1 VSVSPAIAAIALT
14 QTQQFTATVPGGG
27 GAAWAVDGVAG
38 GNTASGQ
45 ITATGLYTAGTA
57 PGVHIVR
64 ATSLA
69 NSTQSAR
76 ASVAVT
82 DLSGVFT
89 YHNDLGRDGANTQ
102 EYALTTANVNTAG
115 FGKLTSCPVDG
126 AIYGQPLWAA
136 NVTVAGARHNVVYV
150 ATQHDSVFAF
160 DADAAP
166 CVQLWKASLV
176 DTLHGANAGE
186 TAVPGNLVGQGA
198 GDIAPEVGVTSTPV
212 IDPTTGI
219 LYVLAKSIDASQTNF
234 YQRLHALD
242 YTTGAEMT
250 GAPATIAASV
260 PGTASDGNG
269 TTVTFNAQQEG
280 QRPGLALVNGR
291 VYIAWASHEDTLPFH
306 GWLMGYQY
314 ANNALAQTAAFNT
327 TPNATEGGIWMGG
340 GAPAADA
347 SGNLYVITG
356 NGTFDAN
363 VAPNIDY
370 GDSLLQFNVAIG
382 GALSVGEYFT
392 PQDQAN
398 DFANDADFGSGG
410 TAVLADLP
418 AGSPVTH
425 LAMGGGKDGTLVVLN
440 RDNFGG
446 YSNNSVVQQI
456 QLGNDI
462 FSTPAFWN
470 DTVYIG
476 TGFINGGG
484 TFGGPVYAYQL
495 NLSTVQFSEASQ
507 SAITFTFPSSP
518 SVSANGLQSGIVW
531 VLDNGPYC
539 TNQSPSCGP
548 TVLHAYDAT
557 NLATELWNS
566 SQSGTDAAGYPVKF
580 AVPTVANGKVYVGS
594 RGNNM
599 GGADSSTSTPGELD
613 IYALKP

>member
-1 VSVSPAIAAIALT
+1 
-14 QTQQFTATVPGGG
+14 
-27 GAAWAVDGVAG
+27 
-38 GNTASGQ
+38 
-45 ITATGLYTAGTA
+45 
-57 PGVHIVR
+57 
-64 ATSLA
+64 
-69 NSTQSAR
+69 
-76 ASVAVT
+76 
-82 DLSGVFT
+82 
-89 YHNDLGRDGANTQ
+89 
-102 EYALTTANVNTAG
+102 
-115 FGKLTSCPVDG
+115 
-126 AIYGQPLWAA
+126 
-136 NVTVAGARHNVVYV
+136 
-150 ATQHDSVFAF
+150 
-160 DADAAP
+160 
-166 CVQLWKASLV
+166 
-176 DTLHGANAGE
+176 
-186 TAVPGNLVGQGA
+186 
-198 GDIAPEVGVTSTPV
+198 
-212 IDPTTGI
+212 
-219 LYVLAKSIDASQTNF
+219 
-234 YQRLHALD
+234 
-242 YTTGAEMT
+242 
-250 GAPATIAASV
+250 
-260 PGTASDGNG
+260 
-269 TTVTFNAQQEG
+269 
-280 QRPGLALVNGR
+280 
-291 VYIAWASHEDTLPFH
+291 
-306 GWLMGYQY
+306 
-314 ANNALAQTAAFNT
+314 
-327 TPNATEGGIWMGG
+327 
-340 GAPAADA
+340 
-347 SGNLYVITG
+347 
-356 NGTFDAN
+356 
-363 VAPNIDY
+363 
-370 GDSLLQFNVAIG
+370 
-382 GALSVGEYFT
+382 
-392 PQDQAN
+392 
-398 DFANDADFGSGG
+398 
-410 TAVLADLP
+410 VLADLP